1 MWDELLCDA
10 STWFTASCGPKQ
22 EAKGLCPWGQVL
34 REACLSPSQV
44 VIPVV
49 SVQMI
54 KKHKMARLLPNGLA
68 ITTNTSQKVSEFL
81 GLRSLV
87 HLCSSPGVHS
97 LTLALSQVF
106 THFTLFCFL
115 SMFQY
120 VFVSL
125 LSRDSVYD
133 MLRRVCTHLQVWS
146 LGAAVGLERLLRPGL
161 RSWEL
166 LREVGLSLQHREWV
180 QGKSNSSGNPSTLVS
195 LSL

>member
-1 MWDELLCDA
+1 MGKEPTREGGRLRYPPMWDELLCDA

-81 GLRSLV
+81 GQRSPVPAQESSAWLWHTPKSFLISPFSV
-87 HLCSSPGVHS
+87 FCVPVCLCVPALPGQCVRHAKEGLHPPTGMEPRGGRAGEAAEACTEVSGHS
-97 LTLALSQVF
+97 
-106 THFTLFCFL
+106 
-115 SMFQY
+115 
-120 VFVSL
+120 
-125 LSRDSVYD
+125 
-133 MLRRVCTHLQVWS
+133 W
-146 LGAAVGLERLLRPGL
+146 
-161 RSWEL
+161 
-166 LREVGLSLQHREWV
+166 
-180 QGKSNSSGNPSTLVS
+180 
-195 LSL
+195 